1 MEDRNSTYS
10 HDELYTY
17 KEAAA
22 IVGIVED
29 SIVGWCRLGW
39 LRKVKLPNDNHKYVL
54 RSEADALRGY
64 GAVKNTREGKE
75 RIAAFL
81 KARDIRDYVQ
91 EEHDYGDPIQW
102 YSDPVHA
109 EKAVRN
115 NPSMFLDILSRFLG
129 GKIQITHDGTG
140 AH

>member
-10 HDELYTY
+10 YDELYKY

-22 IVGIVED
+22 IVGVTED
-29 SIVGWCRLGW
+29 TIAGWCRLGW
-39 LRKVKLPNDNHKYVL
+39 FKKVKLPNDLYKYVL

-64 GAVKNTREGKE
+64 GTVKNTREGKE

-109 EKAVRN
+109 EKAVRS
-115 NPSMFLDILSRFLG
+115 NPSMFLKILSNILG
-129 GKIQITHDGTG
+129 GDVNVTIRGGH
-140 AH
+140 